1 MFCLLFLP
9 VFYFIPILSYFF
21 TGTFFYYIYLNY
33 AQVPNYD
40 DHESVLSDGRHRLKN
55 RGDVRVG
62 TRMCLLYSV
71 LLFVQIA
78 LTHIINRYL
87 GISYCK
93 KC

>member
-1 MFCLLFLP
+1 M
-9 VFYFIPILSYFF
+9 
-21 TGTFFYYIYLNY
+21 
-33 AQVPNYD
+33 PNYD

-78 LTHIINRYL
+78 LTYIINRYL
-87 GISYCK
+87 GIPYCK